1 MRGGRDTDGRFN
13 GTWKSRMTKQAAN
26 VGPVVATL
34 NLKGGVGKTTVSAHV
49 FRMVWEKF
57 RVPTLLIDFD
67 PQFNLSQALFNRNRY
82 DCIRKQNK
90 TVMAV
95 MEPPPETSLFKIN
108 TSNKP
113 PPGPDDVS
121 TPLWYMKKER
131 HVDLR
136 VLPGDFRLVKYS
148 LMDDHR
154 QLDEVGKRFLAF
166 MDKCRQGGR
175 ITVLDCNPS
184 SSFLTLY
191 ALRACTHLLVP
202 VRPDRYSILGVE
214 LLDQFVRG
222 VPTIAPKPKKLILL
236 NGVPRQHYDRR
247 MEDELRR
254 HEDHGP
260 ATLIHRIHH
269 SAKLQAKPDYTGFAT
284 DKPGPYKNL
293 LKREIEAVAR
303 EIGEKLGLAP

>member
-1 MRGGRDTDGRFN
+1 
-13 GTWKSRMTKQAAN
+13 MTKQAAN

-67 PQFNLSQALFNRNRY
+67 PQFNLSQTLFDRGHY
-82 DCIRKQNK
+82 DRIRKRNK

-95 MEPPPETSLFKIN
+95 MEPPPERSLFRIN
-108 TSNKP
+108 TSSEP
-113 PPGPDDVS
+113 PPEPDDVS
-121 TPLWYMKKER
+121 TQLWVVRNER

-136 VLPGDFRLVKYS
+136 VLPGNFHLVKYS
-148 LMDDHR
+148 LMDDR
-154 QLDEVGKRFLAF
+154 SQLDAVEKRFLAF

-175 ITVLDCNPS
+175 ITVIDCNPS
-184 SSFLTLY
+184 SSFLTLC

-214 LLDQFVRG
+214 LLDQFVRE
-222 VPTIAPKPKKLILL
+222 VPTIEPKPKKLILL
-236 NGVPRQHYDRR
+236 NGVPRRHYDHRI
-247 MEDELRR
+247 EDELRR

-284 DKPGPYKNL
+284 DKPGSYKSVL
-293 LKREIEAVAR
+293 RREIGAVAR
-303 EIGEKLGLAP
+303 EIGEKLELAP

>member
-1 MRGGRDTDGRFN
+1 
-13 GTWKSRMTKQAAN
+13 MTKQAAN

-34 NLKGGVGKTTVSAHV
+34 NLKDGVGKTTVGAHV

-82 DCIRKQNK
+82 DRIRKRNK

-113 PPGPDDVS
+113 SPEPDDVS
-121 TPLWYMKKER
+121 TRLWSMTKER

-154 QLDEVGKRFLAF
+154 QLDAVGKRFLAF
-166 MDKCRQGGR
+166 MDKCRQDGR

-184 SSFLTLY
+184 SSFLTLC

-214 LLDQFVRG
+214 LLDQFVGG

-236 NGVPRQHYDRR
+236 DGVPRQHYDRR
-247 MEDELRR
+247 MEDELRG

-269 SAKLQAKPDYTGFAT
+269 SAMLQAKPDYTGFAT

>member
-1 MRGGRDTDGRFN
+1 ME
-13 GTWKSRMTKQAAN
+13 SRMTKQATN

-67 PQFNLSQALFNRNRY
+67 PQFNLSQALFDRNHY
-82 DCIRKQNK
+82 DRIRKRNK

-95 MEPPPETSLFKIN
+95 MEPPPEKSLFRIN
-108 TSNKP
+108 TSSEP
-113 PPGPDDVS
+113 PPEPDDVS
-121 TPLWYMKKER
+121 TRLWFMRNER

-148 LMDDHR
+148 LMDDR
-154 QLDEVGKRFLAF
+154 SQLGAVEKRFLAF

-184 SSFLTLY
+184 SSFLTLC

-222 VPTIAPKPKKLILL
+222 VPSIEPKLKKLILL
-236 NGVPRQHYDRR
+236 NGVPRRHYDRR
-247 MEDELRR
+247 IEDELRR
-254 HEDHGP
+254 HENHGP

-284 DKPGPYKNL
+284 DKPGPYKYV
-293 LKREIEAVAR
+293 LKREIGAVAK